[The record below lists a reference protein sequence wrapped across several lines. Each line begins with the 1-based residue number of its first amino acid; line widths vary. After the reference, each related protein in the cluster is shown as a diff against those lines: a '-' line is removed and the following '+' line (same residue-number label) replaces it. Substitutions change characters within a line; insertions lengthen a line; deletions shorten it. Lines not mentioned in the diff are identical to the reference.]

1 MQVEFNDIVKD
12 FKKKDFKPIY
22 FFCGEENFFIDEL
35 MHLAETSIIPE
46 ESKDV
51 TCAPAAAN
59 IGTCCPPPDARHNTT
74 AAFIMQ
80 NHSIGTGL
88 VGVNAIEN
96 IP

>member
-46 ESKDV
+46 ESKE
-51 TCAPAAAN
+51 
-59 IGTCCPPPDARHNTT
+59 
-74 AAFIMQ
+74 F
-80 NHSIGTGL
+80 
-88 VGVNAIEN
+88 
-96 IP
+96 